1 MLWKAT
7 CVVGVTNV
15 EKNMINEDGI
25 MSKDFKENQEKPS
38 WLLTA
43 QKIYPM
49 SDEEYFRMLKAAE
62 RTAKIELD
70 LRNAFTSP
78 NYQRRHIKNMGEIK
92 VVDAA
97 ITLRN
102 CKLVMKK

>member
-1 MLWKAT
+1 MENT
-7 CVVGVTNV
+7 MCG
-15 EKNMINEDGI
+15 EKMINEDDI
-25 MSKDFKENQEKPS
+25 LNEDCKANQEKPS

-49 SDEEYFRMLKAAE
+49 SDEEYYSMLKAAE
-62 RTAKIELD
+62 RTAKIELN

-78 NYQRRHIKNMGEIK
+78 NYQRKHIKNMGKIK
-92 VVDAA
+92 VIDAA

-102 CKLVMKK
+102 CKLLLQKKL

>member
-1 MLWKAT
+1 MT
-7 CVVGVTNV
+7 
-15 EKNMINEDGI
+15 NEDVA
-25 MSKDFKENQEKPS
+25 MSKDVNSSEEKPS

-49 SDEEYFRMLKAAE
+49 SDGEYYKMLKAAE
-62 RTAKIELD
+62 RTAKIELN

-102 CKLVMKK
+102 CKLAMKK